1 MKALC
6 LVTLL
11 AFCLP
16 ATLLADCPS
25 CTVAKEKDG
34 WCDSCKVGYIG
45 GEAVKCRSCFDLR
58 TSGKSGWCE
67 GCKVGHAKGLKTSCK
82 SCLAAIDSDGWCDD
96 CKVGYAAG
104 QKTNCRGCHAAMKA
118 ADGGWCDDCKV
129 GYAKGVKTKCKSCLE
144 AIRVDGWCDD
154 CKAGYVAARKTGCR
168 SCYAA
173 MKEKDGGWCDDC
185 KVGYARG
192 LKTSCKSCLEAIRK
206 DGSCADCGK
215 FFEGGVA
222 YKVVDLHVHDL
233 KDDSLAKKAG
243 VALEKLDGVARVNV
257 NRESG
262 HVSLGLAEGAKTNT
276 DAMVKALKEAGF
288 EAHPG
293 KE

>member
-11 AFCLP
+11 AFGMP
-16 ATLLADCPS
+16 AIVLADCPS
-25 CTVAKEKDG
+25 CTAAKEKDG
-34 WCDSCKVGYIG
+34 WCDDCKVGYLG

-67 GCKVGHAKGLKTSCK
+67 GCQVGHAKGLKTSCK

-104 QKTNCRGCHAAMKA
+104 QKTKCRGCHAAMKA

-144 AIRVDGWCDD
+144 AIRSD
-154 CKAGYVAARKTGCR
+154 
-168 SCYAA
+168 
-173 MKEKDGGWCDDC
+173 GWCDDC

-192 LKTSCKSCLEAIRK
+192 LKTACKSCLEAIRK
-206 DGSCADCGK
+206 DGSCEDCGK
-215 FFEGGVA
+215 FFEAGVA

-233 KDDSLAKKAG
+233 EDDALAKKAG
-243 VALEKLDGVARVNV
+243 GALEKLDGVARVNV

-262 HVSLGLAEGAKTNT
+262 HVSLGLAESAKTDT
-276 DAMVKALKEAGF
+276 DALVEALKNAGF
-288 EAHPG
+288 TAHLG